1 MVMKQIKV
9 TDDIKAELDSI
20 RYEKETY
27 NLVIHR
33 LIRECK
39 RLFIENQR
47 LNYDKDLLLKIV
59 TDNDSAAVDGLE
71 FKYVPFIES
80 VLFDNVLSDAER
92 FEYLKKYFDEIDVID
107 EKLLLDCIVI
117 VKESNAIS
125 SGALIDFENWIVGN
139 TNNIDGDANE

>member
-9 TDDIKAELDSI
+9 TDEIKAELNAI
-20 RYEKETY
+20 RYDKETY

-47 LNYDKDLLLKIV
+47 LQYDKDVLLKMV
-59 TDNDSAAVDGLE
+59 TGDEAIAVDGLE

-80 VLFDNVLSDAER
+80 VISDNVLSDSER
-92 FEYLKKYFDEIDVID
+92 LEYLKRYFDEIDVID
-107 EKLLLDCIVI
+107 KQLLLDCILI
-117 VKESNAIS
+117 VKESNAIVD
-125 SGALIDFENWIVGN
+125 GVLVDFETWIVEN
-139 TNNIDGDANE
+139 Y

>member
-9 TDDIKAELDSI
+9 TDEIKAELDAI
-20 RYEKETY
+20 RYDKETY

-47 LNYDKDLLLKIV
+47 LNYDKDVLLKMV
-59 TDNDSAAVDGLE
+59 TGDEGIAVDGLE

-80 VLFDNVLSDAER
+80 VLFDSVLSDSEKL
-92 FEYLKKYFDEIDVID
+92 EYLKRYFDEVDVID
-107 EKLLLDCIVI
+107 KQLLLKCIVI
-117 VKESNAIS
+117 VKESNAIT
-125 SGALIDFENWIVGN
+125 SGALIDFETWIAEN
-139 TNNIDGDANE
+139 Y

>member
-9 TDDIKAELDSI
+9 TDEIKAELDEI
-20 RYEKETY
+20 RYDKETY

-47 LNYDKDLLLKIV
+47 LNYDKDLLLKMIA
-59 TDNDSAAVDGLE
+59 DDDSTVDGLE

-80 VLFDNVLSDAER
+80 VIADNVLSDAER
-92 FEYLKKYFDEIDVID
+92 LEYLKKYFTEIDVVD
-107 EKLLLDCIVI
+107 EKLLLDCILI
-117 VKESNAIS
+117 VKESDNVT
-125 SGALIDFENWIVGN
+125 SGALIDFENWIKSKG
-139 TNNIDGDANE
+139 

>member
-9 TDDIKAELDSI
+9 TDDIKAELDAI
-20 RYEKETY
+20 RYDKETY

-47 LNYDKDLLLKIV
+47 LNYDKDLLMKMLV
-59 TDNDSAAVDGLE
+59 NDDSATVDGLE

-80 VLFDNVLSDAER
+80 VLHDNILSDAER
-92 FEYLKKYFDEIDVID
+92 LEYLKRYFDEVDVID
-107 EKLLLDCIVI
+107 KALLLKCITI
-117 VKESNAIS
+117 VKESDDIT
-125 SGALIDFENWIVGN
+125 GGVLIDFENWITGN
-139 TNNIDGDANE
+139 NGNSTVSSK

>member
-33 LIRECK
+33 LIRENK

-47 LNYDKDLLLKIV
+47 LSYDKDFMMKMLLN
-59 TDNDSAAVDGLE
+59 DNSDAVDGLE

-80 VLFDNVLSDAER
+80 ILFDNILSDAER
-92 FEYLKKYFDEIDVID
+92 LDYLKKYFTEIDAVDD
-107 EKLLLDCIVI
+107 ELLLECILI
-117 VKESNAIS
+117 VKESNNVTG
-125 SGALIDFENWIVGN
+125 GALIDFEAWIKSKV
-139 TNNIDGDANE
+139 